1 MLFRWL
7 VDPHVFGL
15 EPAAGV
21 SAPARWI
28 GLAGGLVDLG
38 SLLANGLGGSTV
50 ALVWCHEFDAAVV
63 VPVIVP
69 IHKCTHP
76 FAGLVL
82 AGKGPAGVIRPVF
95 DRTEQG
101 FRVRVV
107 VGDPG
112 AREGSEH
119 PHLLQPRFQRGPTQ
133 LFEKPAARHSRCR
146 HGESVAAAGTG
157 GCQSRWVGGSA
168 P

>member
-1 MLFRWL
+1 
-7 VDPHVFGL
+7 
-15 EPAAGV
+15 V

-28 GLAGGLVDLG
+28 GTAGLLVDIG
-38 SLLANGLGGSTV
+38 SLLADCVGGT
-50 ALVWCHEFDAAVV
+50 AMTLMGRHEFDGAVPVSVV
-63 VPVIVP
+63 VPV
-69 IHKCTHP
+69 HKGRQPLT
-76 FAGLVL
+76 GLVL
-82 AGKGPAGVIRPVF
+82 AGKGPAGGVGPVF

-101 FRVRVV
+101 VRVRVV

-146 HGESVAAAGTG
+146 HGGSVAAAGTG
-157 GCQSRWVGGSA
+157 GYQSRWVGGSA